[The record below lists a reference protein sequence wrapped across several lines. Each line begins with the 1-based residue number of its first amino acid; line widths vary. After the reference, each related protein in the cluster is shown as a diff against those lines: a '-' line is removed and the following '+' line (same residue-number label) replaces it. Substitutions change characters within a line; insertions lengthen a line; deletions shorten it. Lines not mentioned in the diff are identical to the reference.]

1 MPHRTI
7 YATLIVILTIGAAS
21 AQTDKPGLPGYTN
34 ILRSGQE
41 KDNDREIDRHYQ
53 STRKVIPDAKTKI
66 PIPGAMSAQSH
77 QRRPKTND
85 IKRLLPAAS
94 RRPGPSKNKT
104 PALSCAIT
112 TASSLP

>member
-53 STRKVIPDAKTKI
+53 STKKVIPDAKNENSD
-66 PIPGAMSAQSH
+66 PWGDV
-77 QRRPKTND
+77 RPE
-85 IKRLLPAAS
+85 PPEAA
-94 RRPGPSKNKT
+94 KNKRH
-104 PALSCAIT
+104 
-112 TASSLP
+112 

>member
-1 MPHRTI
+1 
-7 YATLIVILTIGAAS
+7 
-21 AQTDKPGLPGYTN
+21 
-34 ILRSGQE
+34 
-41 KDNDREIDRHYQ
+41 
-53 STRKVIPDAKTKI
+53 VIPDAKNENSD
-66 PIPGAMSAQSH
+66 PWGDV
-77 QRRPKTND
+77 RPEPPAAAKTND